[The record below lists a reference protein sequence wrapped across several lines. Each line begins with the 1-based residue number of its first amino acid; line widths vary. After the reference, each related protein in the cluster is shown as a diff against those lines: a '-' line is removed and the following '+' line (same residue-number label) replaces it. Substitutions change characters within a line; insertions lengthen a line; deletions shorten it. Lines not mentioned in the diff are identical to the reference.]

1 MLSRGDQERRSV
13 CTQTT
18 LQKAHGSC
26 LSFRG
31 SGLVDHC
38 KSTVRAAFC
47 CCLAALTLTVPAWS
61 RGTTVCTTI
70 DEETACPRPVAD
82 NITKEEM
89 HLPLIPDSRE
99 FYHTEKSFS

>member
-26 LSFRG
+26 LTFE
-31 SGLVDHC
+31 SGLVDPC
-38 KSTVRAAFC
+38 KTTVRAAFC
-47 CCLAALTLTVPAWS
+47 CCLAALMLTVPTWS
-61 RGTTVCTTI
+61 RGTRVCTT
-70 DEETACPRPVAD
+70 ACPGPVAD

-89 HLPLIPDSRE
+89 HLPLIPDFRE
-99 FYHTEKSFS
+99 FYHTEKNFS